1 MDSSVFMKR
10 TSNMNIAADDIR
22 KAALKLIGDMA
33 ESAEDNGKFA
43 NGYILGVYD
52 LAGKLTEEI
61 ENEN

>member
-1 MDSSVFMKR
+1 
-10 TSNMNIAADDIR
+10 MNIAADDIR

-33 ESAEDNGKFA
+33 ESAEGNGKKFV

-52 LAGKLTEEI
+52 SAGKLTEEI